1 MSNLKELQMRFFKE
15 SFCLTIMAILLFS
28 ACNNGVNESQAVTA
42 FLEDDRIVIQV
53 NDEEFSSYLF
63 GEEHKYPFF
72 YPLNGPVS
80 GRSVT
85 AWDQEPYPHHSS
97 LYISLDWVRSEDVER
112 GNYWQPRQELDTG
125 QVISRNPQILESNG
139 QKVVLQDEADW
150 IVPATGSHQLRDTRT
165 VTIWAPSSSIRIM
178 DFTFEFYILED
189 LSIGPTGHSFFSAR
203 MRPELAVGDPDRGP
217 DWAHLGTGTI
227 IDSYGNRNE
236 AETREQDAD
245 WCAYYG
251 NNNGVIEGVAIIQH
265 SDNPYYPAPWF
276 NRDYG
281 FMSPTPFAF
290 DDDPIELQ
298 AGTTLT
304 FKYRT
309 VVFAGDHEESDIAG
323 WREDFVAE

>member
-1 MSNLKELQMRFFKE
+1 MKFIKISITLSVLV
-15 SFCLTIMAILLFS
+15 TLLFS
-28 ACNNGVNESQAVTA
+28 ACSDRGNESQNVKAVM
-42 FLEDDRIVIQV
+42 EDDRIVILI

-97 LYISLDWVRSEDVER
+97 LYISLDWVRSENVER
-112 GNYWQPRQELDTG
+112 GNYWQPRHELDTG
-125 QVISRNPQILESNG
+125 QVMSRNPQIIESNG
-139 QKVVLQDEADW
+139 KKVILQDETDW
-150 IVPATGSHQLRDTRT
+150 IVPSSGSHQLRDIRT
-165 VTIWAPSSSIRIM
+165 VTIWAPSPSIRLM
-178 DFTFEFYILED
+178 DFLFEFEILKD

-236 AETREQDAD
+236 EGTREQDAD

-251 NNNGVIEGVAIIQH
+251 ENNGVIEGVAIIQH
-265 SDNPYYPAPWF
+265 SYNPYYPAPWF

-304 FKYRT
+304 FRYRT
-309 VVFAGDHEESDIAG
+309 VIFSGDPEEIEIDA
-323 WREDFVAE
+323 WREDFVAQ

>member
-1 MSNLKELQMRFFKE
+1 MLNLKKMRLFKE

-42 FLEDDRIVIQV
+42 FMEDDRIVIQI

-112 GNYWQPRQELDTG
+112 GNYWQPRHELDTG

-165 VTIWAPSSSIRIM
+165 VTIWAPSASIRLM
-178 DFTFEFYILED
+178 DFTFEFEILED

-217 DWAHLGTGTI
+217 DQAHLGTGTI

-236 AETREQDAD
+236 AGTREQDAD

-251 NNNGVIEGVAIIQH
+251 ENNGAIEGVAIIQH

-290 DDDPIELQ
+290 DDDPVELQ